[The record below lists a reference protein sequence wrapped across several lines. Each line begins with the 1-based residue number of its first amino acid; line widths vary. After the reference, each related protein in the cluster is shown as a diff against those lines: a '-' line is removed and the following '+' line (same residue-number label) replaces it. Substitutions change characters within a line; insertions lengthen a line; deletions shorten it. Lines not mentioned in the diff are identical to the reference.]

1 MIFKLL
7 KGYIVENR
15 KKICILIFAV
25 AIANMVIFANS
36 TSKKSQA
43 KYTIDTI
50 YDQMPN
56 YQATAF
62 NVKMN
67 ALDKVAKNKNVK
79 SYSFQK
85 YFGLIKYSQDSYVLE
100 SYNDKYFETFK
111 NKLIVGIK
119 PTKPNEII
127 ISKALYDEVGKDD
140 SFNISKDLN
149 EFKHFNISLRYVK
162 EYKDSN
168 NSQQIVDKNQSF
180 KVVGVYDVTEVVK
193 LYYHGSSIFVSENF
207 DYPEQATTYDGIV
220 SLKTGFNHYQNEV
233 SKLSSS
239 LGESIDTIGPN
250 IEMERAIEEN
260 ASYGSGYDSFD
271 KAILI
276 ASVFMIFNVFN
287 IMLKSMIKEIGMIRV
302 IGMSKKK
309 SLTFFLLKIAFIWLV
324 GSILGLIGGYFLSSI
339 MIKNFTYTVGLLD
352 PRVAPVYLSFTII
365 KKTLITTT
373 ITVLLSTIIPIV
385 VTIKSSPI
393 ELLNGTYKKIIDLIK
408 DYLNKRKKKSIKKKK
423 HFKFKN
429 LINKTQ
435 ENIFKNSLSATMA
448 INNSKRNFIYIL
460 STGIIVGMAG
470 VSIVSLFSDQKST
483 LFKDNPLILRLNGYD
498 IDLTYKGESSSKN
511 NGISKECVD
520 EISKIGGVTDIY
532 TYKKEYGFLNLKDSE
547 LSERYR
553 KSTYIKASENTRDN
567 TVEVVSIPEKDMEQN
582 ITKNENILEDGR
594 LFNKDSD
601 VLEAVVYNKFYDIND
616 THTAQIF
623 YNNLKVGDVVDLKVS
638 VENNN
643 KLEYKNIKIKVV
655 GLLDDSWSSMNNA
668 NSGVPEIVVDPD
680 AYYKFT
686 GSSNFE
692 QVKIKVDPNTSQ
704 QIKNEVKDK
713 INYNKNIK
721 YDDKNT
727 LYNEFT
733 KYRYQTV
740 NQRFMEATLL
750 SFAAFMNI
758 IFSIITSIEVRSR
771 EFEVM
776 RCVGLSIKGLKKILL
791 KEGLIYGIVS
801 SLIGFVFIFNY
812 GVKLSYML
820 RMGAKYKNIT
830 YTGSWYV
837 IPIIPTLIFI
847 LITIVACL
855 LSVACTFKAL
865 DKPIIAEKNKNS

>member
-1 MIFKLL
+1 M
-7 KGYIVENR
+7 
-15 KKICILIFAV
+15 
-25 AIANMVIFANS
+25 
-36 TSKKSQA
+36 
-43 KYTIDTI
+43 
-50 YDQMPN
+50 
-56 YQATAF
+56 
-62 NVKMN
+62 
-67 ALDKVAKNKNVK
+67 K
-79 SYSFQK
+79 SY
-85 YFGLIKYSQDSYVLE
+85 YPV
-100 SYNDKYFETFK
+100 
-111 NKLIVGIK
+111 
-119 PTKPNEII
+119 
-127 ISKALYDEVGKDD
+127 
-140 SFNISKDLN
+140 
-149 EFKHFNISLRYVK
+149 
-162 EYKDSN
+162 
-168 NSQQIVDKNQSF
+168 
-180 KVVGVYDVTEVVK
+180 
-193 LYYHGSSIFVSENF
+193 SSIFVSENF
-207 DYPEQATTYDGIV
+207 DYPGQAITYDGII
-220 SLKTGFNHYQNEV
+220 SLKTGFSNTQNEV

-239 LGESIDTIGPN
+239 LGESSEN
-250 IEMERAIEEN
+250 IYQNSEMERALEEN
-260 ASYGSGYDSFD
+260 ASSGSDYDSFD
-271 KAILI
+271 KSILI

-309 SLTFFLLKIAFIWLV
+309 SLTFFLIKIAFIWLV
-324 GSILGLIGGYFLSSI
+324 GSILGLIGGYFLSSV
-339 MIKNFTYTVGLLD
+339 MIKNFIYTVGILD

-373 ITVLLSTIIPIV
+373 ITVLISTIIPIV

-393 ELLNGTYKKIIDLIK
+393 ELLNGSYKTFAGLIK
-408 DYLNKRKKKSIKKKK
+408 ERKNKRNKKSIKNKK
-423 HFKFKN
+423 HFKFKK

-483 LFKDNPLILRLNGYD
+483 LYKDNPLILQLNGYD

-511 NGISKECVD
+511 NGISKECLD
-520 EISKIGGVTDIY
+520 EISKIDGVTDIY
-532 TYKKEYGFLNLKDSE
+532 TYKKEFGYLNLKDSE
-547 LSERYR
+547 LSEGYR
-553 KSTYIKASENTRDN
+553 KASYIKSSEKTRDN
-567 TVEVVSIPEKDMEQN
+567 MVEVVSIPQKDMKQN
-582 ITKNENILEDGR
+582 ISKNKNLLEDGR

-601 VLEAVVYNKFYDIND
+601 VLEAVAFNKFYDLD
-616 THTAQIF
+616 STHDYQK
-623 YNNLKVGDVVDLKVS
+623 YSNNLRVGDVVDLKVS
-638 VENNN
+638 IENNN
-643 KLEYKNIKIKVV
+643 KLEYKSIKVKIV
-655 GLLDDSWSSMNNA
+655 GLLDA
-668 NSGVPEIVVDPD
+668 NWGSITSTSGAMPDIVIDTED
-680 AYYKFT
+680 YYKFT

-704 QIKNEVKDK
+704 QVKNEVKDK
-713 INYNKNIK
+713 INYDTNIK
-721 YDDKNT
+721 YDDKDT
-727 LYNEFT
+727 LYKEFA
-733 KYRYQTV
+733 KYRYQAV
-740 NQRFMEATLL
+740 NQRLMEAILL
-750 SFAAFMNI
+750 GFAAFMNI

-776 RCVGLSIKGLKKILL
+776 RCVGLSIKDLKKILL

-820 RMGAKYKNIT
+820 RMGAKYKNIP